1 MPFASLPDGVK
12 LYYETHGTGEPLLLI
27 MGRASDHY
35 GWGPLTADFARRWQV
50 IVYDH
55 RGTGQSDK
63 PESPPYTVQ
72 GFANDAAAL
81 LDHLNLPRAQ
91 VFGIS
96 MGGRVAQWLAIEH
109 AARVGALVLGCTTP
123 GDAHGVKRTPKVEA
137 AFNSTSMLRVMPLMF
152 SPWWVFTHMNELAA
166 RRPAVEIPVPPYA
179 QKLHADA
186 STAHDAWDKLPLITA
201 PTLVIHGDRDQVAPV
216 GNARLLAERI
226 PHAELHLVHGG
237 RHIFYLQF
245 REEVERV
252 VSDFL
257 QRHPLA
263 PPANERLE

>member
-1 MPFASLPDGVK
+1 MPFVTLPDGVK
-12 LYYETHGTGEPLLLI
+12 MYYEVEGAGEPLLML

-35 GWGPLTADFARRWQV
+35 GWGRLPHDFAARREV
-50 IVYDH
+50 IVFDW

-81 LDHLNLPRAQ
+81 LDHLGLARAQ
-91 VFGIS
+91 VYGIS

-123 GDAHGVKRTPKVEA
+123 GDAHGVPRSPRVDA
-137 AFNSTSMLRVMPLMF
+137 IFNGRNPLRLLPLFWSPLWML
-152 SPWWVFTHMNELAA
+152 THLNALAA
-166 RRPAVEIPVPPYA
+166 MRPPLDVPVPPYA
-179 QKLHADA
+179 QALHRDA
-186 STAHDAWDKLPLITA
+186 SEAHDSWDRLPSITA
-201 PTLVIHGDRDQVAPV
+201 PTLVIHGDQDPVCPVA
-216 GNARLLAERI
+216 NAHLLAERI
-226 PHAELHLVHGG
+226 PGAELHIVRGG

-252 VSDFL
+252 VEEFL
-257 QRHPLA
+257 NQHL
-263 PPANERLE
+263 L